1 MLKALII
8 GADAVCPDY
17 IFEHTERYPNLAKL
31 IRQGASAAYSAYVQK
46 GYSDSYLSEMNWSS
60 IYTGLAPWEHQIAV
74 KDDTGHRRTPCMKQF
89 KQLSPFWEV
98 LNKNGL
104 SVGMWAADCC
114 LEPEDINGYV
124 VSAEYEMLDSPQ
136 KERTGRRILKV
147 CGKDAE
153 LLSYIE
159 GNVPPRLYPQTLEQ
173 QGYTFR
179 ELCQSTE
186 RAWRAVEAYHFKESL
201 QNFEEE
207 LDFFYHAMC
216 DIQKVKPVDVLY
228 FYTPTT
234 DLIGHCAMY
243 CDDCDVLV
251 HAYQLLDQYV
261 GMCMEMLR
269 PENTVVL
276 SDHGMINFKELVN
289 CSDEKIRREA
299 FGARDEVIWL
309 PNGYIAF
316 EARNGALLFTAH
328 GLKGTFIAAGKDIQ
342 TVRLDEMRTL
352 DIYPTLLEML
362 GVTVPQGRSGYVQNI
377 FERSLVNEDKKIQE
391 ALITYRTAA
400 VLQCGSPEMTDIILN
415 ELYVQYRFV
424 RFVVIGEARYEE
436 IFLSN
441 PRVSGFVLTENFN
454 FCHFDQVYCGIYNE
468 QTGMLCHV
476 LVFDKGENE
485 K

>member
-1 MLKALII
+1 M
-8 GADAVCPDY
+8 
-17 IFEHTERYPNLAKL
+17 
-31 IRQGASAAYSAYVQK
+31 
-46 GYSDSYLSEMNWSS
+46 
-60 IYTGLAPWEHQIAV
+60 
-74 KDDTGHRRTPCMKQF
+74 
-89 KQLSPFWEV
+89 
-98 LNKNGL
+98 
-104 SVGMWAADCC
+104 
-114 LEPEDINGYV
+114 
-124 VSAEYEMLDSPQ
+124 
-136 KERTGRRILKV
+136 
-147 CGKDAE
+147 
-153 LLSYIE
+153 
-159 GNVPPRLYPQTLEQ
+159 
-173 QGYTFR
+173 
-179 ELCQSTE
+179 
-186 RAWRAVEAYHFKESL
+186 RAVEAYHFKESL

-216 DIQKVKPVDVLY
+216 DIQKVRPVDVLY

-261 GMCMEMLR
+261 GRCMEMLR

-328 GLKGTFIAAGKDIQ
+328 GLKGSFIAGGKDIR